1 MTKKLFNDK
10 KGFTLVELL
19 AVIVLL
25 GIIIG
30 ISSPTIVNLISSSR
44 SKAKEVSLS
53 NVKKSAILYIKENS
67 KDINWINENDEE
79 YTCIYIED
87 LINNGSLKRSNVK
100 DLFED
105 SNIDLS
111 NIAVKVKRDSTTK
124 SISEENIGA
133 PGICTTTINLTTY
146 HTATTNT
153 ITASATCAT
162 DTGSSNSLSFK
173 LDDGDWSSFASGTT
187 PNTQNKTYTNLK
199 LLTTHT
205 IYTKCSYTKD
215 GKSHYKIVK
224 NNVITAN
231 YGTLIINTEPSTCS
245 KTKKISI
252 TIPQSETSI
261 DYSLDGKN
269 WKSYTGP
276 FSISQNSIIYA
287 RYKNDTNKYRVITKT
302 ITTID
307 SNTPQITGLTTDI
320 NSLTHNSVNINY
332 TVSNTSICGTTE
344 YKLTYY
350 PENNPNQKKTI
361 ACSNGSCILDKVL
374 KSGTNYLY
382 TLTVTN
388 GNGETTSKGSSFN
401 TRGVVNI
408 SFNTNGGTVTAS
420 TNYNYKTDSN
430 GIISVSFNKNNNY
443 TSIFHTIP
451 YGQNLGNNGLAN
463 YNNPSYLN
471 ITRNG
476 YNAKSGEEWFC
487 ESGCR
492 NSTYNQDTNYKD
504 TDFCDV
510 STKDCNI
517 TLKVNWIDNIPPTTP
532 TITNPTNGSCTSN
545 SFSLT
550 LKSSDTGSGIAYY
563 QYSYSSSATTTG
575 TDANTQWVT
584 YANSA
589 SNTFTTTPFS
599 VARNQPVYVRA
610 CDNDGNCSEKSST
623 NICIVNNLT
632 LTYNN
637 NGGSGCSSKTVTYG
651 QQYGTLCT
659 PSRTGYSFKGWY
671 TALDGG
677 SKITASSTVNVTN
690 NQTIYARWV
699 DDIAP
704 ILIIENPHNN
714 EWSTSE
720 FDITYKYSDKGS
732 GIDPDSLQWS
742 LDKKVWYDYGPQ
754 EDKKSSYI
762 DKWKED
768 INRTAY
774 IRICD
779 KDKNCTIKSTV
790 VKIDK
795 TCPTVEIDSTSYQS
809 SSVSKWNVVAKFS
822 DAYLNEETSGYNYC
836 YSGCSA
842 DYCCSNKNWYSSSNI
857 INDYKSI
864 EAELDRNFNTVGTN
878 IIFYKACDYAGNCN
892 YYRYECL
899 QKNREAP
906 SCTKISSECHR

>member
-1 MTKKLFNDK
+1 MHLNK
-10 KGFTLVELL
+10 KGFTLIELL

-30 ISSPTIVNLISSSR
+30 ISSPTIVSIISN
-44 SKAKEVSLS
+44 SKAKTREVSIA
-53 NVKKSAILYIKENS
+53 NIKKSAVLYTKENS
-67 KDINWINENDEE
+67 ETVDWVSEDQEE
-79 YTCIYIED
+79 YTCVYLED
-87 LINNGSLKRSNVK
+87 LITNGTIKKSTAEELFPDESL
-100 DLFED
+100 D
-105 SNIDLS
+105 
-111 NIAVKVKRDSTTK
+111 NIAVKVKRDPITK
-124 SISEENIGA
+124 SISKENIGA
-133 PGICTTTINLTTY
+133 PGTCTTNINITTS
-146 HTATTNT
+146 HTATSDT
-153 ITASATCAT
+153 ITANATCET

-173 LDDGDWSSFASGTT
+173 LDDGDWSSSASGTT
-187 PNTQNKTYTNLK
+187 PNTQSKTYTSLK
-199 LLTTHT
+199 KLTTHS
-205 IYTKCSYTKD
+205 IYTKCTYTKE
-215 GKSHYKIVK
+215 GKSHYKIVQ
-224 NNVITAN
+224 NNIITAN

-302 ITTID
+302 VTTID
-307 SNTPQITGLTTDI
+307 SSTPQITNITAITTN
-320 NSLTHNSVNINY
+320 NSATVNY
-332 TVSNTSICGTTE
+332 TASNTGICGTPSTE
-344 YKLTYY
+344 LTYY
-350 PENNPNQKKTI
+350 PKNNPNQKNTI
-361 ACSNGSCILDKVL
+361 TCSDGTCNIPNL
-374 KSGTNYLY
+374 KPGTTYIY
-382 TLTVTN
+382 SLTIKN
-388 GNGETTSKGSSFN
+388 KNGETTRQDGSFN

-690 NQTIYARWV
+690 NQTIYARWE
-699 DDIAP
+699 DNIAP
-704 ILIIENPHNN
+704 ELTLVNPYNGEWTN
-714 EWSTSE
+714 TTFTANYQFSDRGTGINPSSLSWST
-720 FDITYKYSDKGS
+720 DGGS
-732 GIDPDSLQWS
+732 SW
-742 LDKKVWYDYGPQ
+742 
-754 EDKKSSYI
+754 
-762 DKWKED
+762 
-768 INRTAY
+768 AY
-774 IRICD
+774 ISNNSTESYADTWTAERNSNVLIKICD
-779 KDKNCTIKSTV
+779 YAGNCTQKSMV

-795 TCPTVEIDSTSYQS
+795 TCPTMDITSTRYDSSFSEAPHAITTTFYDSGSGINIDTAGF
-809 SSVSKWNVVAKFS
+809 NNCFS
-822 DAYLNEETSGYNYC
+822 GNDNSI
-836 YSGCSA
+836 
-842 DYCCSNKNWYSSSNI
+842 CCSQKSWYSSSSQVSEYRVGIYDNP
-857 INDYKSI
+857 Y
-864 EAELDRNFNTVGTN
+864 ELNFQTNRTNT
-878 IIFYKACDYAGNCN
+878 IFYRVCDYVGNCS
-892 YYRYECL
+892 YYRYSCA
-899 QKNREAP
+899 QKSKVAP
-906 SCTKISSECHR
+906 NCSYVSHSNSCGT

>member
-1 MTKKLFNDK
+1 MHLNK
-10 KGFTLVELL
+10 KGFTLIELL

-30 ISSPTIVNLISSSR
+30 ISSPTIVSIISN
-44 SKAKEVSLS
+44 SKAKTREVSIA
-53 NVKKSAILYIKENS
+53 NIKKSAVLYTKENS
-67 KDINWINENDEE
+67 ETVDWVSEDQEE
-79 YTCIYIED
+79 YTCVYLED
-87 LINNGSLKRSNVK
+87 LITNGTIKKSTAEELFPDESL
-100 DLFED
+100 D
-105 SNIDLS
+105 
-111 NIAVKVKRDSTTK
+111 NIAVKVKRDPITK
-124 SISEENIGA
+124 SISKENIGA
-133 PGICTTTINLTTY
+133 PGTCTTNINITTS
-146 HTATTNT
+146 HTATSDT
-153 ITASATCAT
+153 ITANATCET

-173 LDDGDWSSFASGTT
+173 LDDGDWSSSASGTT
-187 PNTQNKTYTNLK
+187 PNTQSKTYTSLK
-199 LLTTHT
+199 KLTTHS
-205 IYTKCSYTKD
+205 IYTKCTYTKE
-215 GKSHYKIVK
+215 GKSHYKIVQ
-224 NNVITAN
+224 NNIITAN

-302 ITTID
+302 VTTID
-307 SNTPQITGLTTDI
+307 SSTPQITNITAITTN
-320 NSLTHNSVNINY
+320 NSATVNY
-332 TVSNTSICGTTE
+332 TASNTGICGTPSTE
-344 YKLTYY
+344 LTYY
-350 PENNPNQKKTI
+350 PKNNPNQKNTI
-361 ACSNGSCILDKVL
+361 TCSDGTCNIPNL
-374 KSGTNYLY
+374 KPGTTYIY
-382 TLTVTN
+382 SLTIKN
-388 GNGETTSKGSSFN
+388 KNGETTRQDGSFN

-720 FDITYKYSDKGS
+720 FDIQ
-732 GIDPDSLQWS
+732 IL
-742 LDKKVWYDYGPQ
+742 
-754 EDKKSSYI
+754 
-762 DKWKED
+762 
-768 INRTAY
+768 R
-774 IRICD
+774 
-779 KDKNCTIKSTV
+779 
-790 VKIDK
+790 
-795 TCPTVEIDSTSYQS
+795 
-809 SSVSKWNVVAKFS
+809 
-822 DAYLNEETSGYNYC
+822 
-836 YSGCSA
+836 
-842 DYCCSNKNWYSSSNI
+842 
-857 INDYKSI
+857 
-864 EAELDRNFNTVGTN
+864 
-878 IIFYKACDYAGNCN
+878 
-892 YYRYECL
+892 
-899 QKNREAP
+899 
-906 SCTKISSECHR
+906 